1 MAEQKHTLR
10 LVAKLDTSDV
20 QRELAKLNGRSG
32 GAYYSGSRPVGGAYP
47 PGSQRGENSL
57 ALAANKL
64 AGSFD
69 RLQGGFG
76 KLEKDLGSVND
87 RVAGFNESLKSM
99 TRAVDAAKR
108 AAERSTKSA
117 SSVSHERFS
126 ERYMTALKSSPER
139 RSRIVQDYF
148 TLLETEAGSRRGSIA
163 RAKALQGLAIQALA
177 GQHVSP
183 REAYGFYTAAGVMG
197 ALQRNPDSNNV
208 VGASFGKFSVYNP
221 KYLKPGNPLFH
232 MRPGFSA
239 MPNLFGGFGAVFSPE
254 NDLRNYQF
262 VDQSNPE
269 AMARRAEELR
279 RAGGSARRWAAMFV
293 AQAAFSGGQRLA
305 SAYGATGLSR
315 GLGVLGSVASGAIS
329 GGAIGGMFGLGA
341 GAVPGAII
349 GGALGLGTGVVNLV
363 AGNIEEGRANEEAVR
378 AMRQRMGNA
387 FELQKLATLTPYAAE
402 MALNDRKNRLEKSKA
417 VLEGWNKEDDAKGYQ
432 AEMERYQGL
441 QQEIAI
447 LRQVTD
453 AEKARVKALEDAK
466 KALDEMKTGRAWRL
480 EASGFAKSRDL
491 AALNRLLGTEEG
503 GMNGATDAAGFAFHA
518 NRVDQLKAMI
528 AGIEAEFK
536 AMSELR
542 GGRVFAGRLGDLV
555 KGGDFDTLTGLV
567 KQFEELARNAQGLK
581 ELSDALSKLTS
592 VEVARGRVQAFRDMK
607 ANWEWGRWVW
617 GLGKDKDLSMLQ
629 SIYGDEWLKRHNAT
643 NIEDWN
649 LANTRIG
656 VLQTTASKIVDDM
669 VKGLESQMP
678 RFDASLTTS
687 LAQFGIGMNE
697 AHDNVSRQM
706 QVWEEQTE
714 IQKQIKDL
722 LEKNAWTSEY
732 S

>member
-32 GAYYSGSRPVGGAYP
+32 GAYYSGSRPVGGTYP
-47 PGSQRGENSL
+47 SGSQRGENSL

-87 RVAGFNESLKSM
+87 RVAGFNESLKNM

-117 SSVSHERFS
+117 SSVSYGRFK
-126 ERYMTALKSSPER
+126 ERYMAALKESPER
-139 RSRIVQDYF
+139 RPQIVQDYF
-148 TLLETEAGSRRGSIA
+148 TLLETKAGSRNGSLA
-163 RAKALQGLAIQALA
+163 RKTALQGLAIQALA
-177 GQHVSP
+177 GEHVPPST
-183 REAYGFYTAAGVMG
+183 AYGFYTAAGVMG
-197 ALQRNPDSNNV
+197 TLQRSPDSNNI
-208 VGASFGKFSVYNP
+208 VGASFGKFSVHNP
-221 KYLKPGNPLFH
+221 KHLKTGSPLTH

-239 MPNLFGGFGAVFSPE
+239 MPSLSGIFGAVFSPE
-254 NDLRNYQF
+254 NDKRNYQF
-262 VDQSNPE
+262 VDQNDPQ

-279 RAGGSARRWAAMFV
+279 RAGGSARRWAAMFA

-305 SAYGATGLSR
+305 SAYGATDWAK
-315 GLGVLGSVASGAIS
+315 GLGVLGSVANGAIS

-341 GAVPGAII
+341 GAMPGAII

-363 AGNIEEGRANEEAVR
+363 AGNVEERRANEEAFAALSRR
-378 AMRQRMGNA
+378 ATKA
-387 FELQKLATLTPYAAE
+387 FGLKELAEIGAGRASELLAERKPLLAE
-402 MALNDRKNRLEKSKA
+402 SQAKILGLRESGDLKALRE
-417 VLEGWNKEDDAKGYQ
+417 ET
-432 AEMERYQGL
+432 ERYQFL
-441 QQEIAI
+441 QQQVGI
-447 LRQVTD
+447 LEQVTT
-453 AEKARVKALEDAK
+453 AERNRVEALHASYRAFEQ
-466 KALDEMKTGRAWRL
+466 MKNSRAW
-480 EASGFAKSRDL
+480 GQHMGMFAEGRNL
-491 AALNRLLGTEEG
+491 AALNSVLGSETVA
-503 GMNGATDAAGFAFHA
+503 MNGATDAAGFAFHA

-528 AGIEAEFK
+528 KGIEAEFK

-542 GGRVFAGRLGDLV
+542 AGRVFTGLLGDLV

-567 KQFEELARNAQGLK
+567 KQFEELAKNAQGLK

-592 VEVARGRVQAFRDMK
+592 VESARGRVQAFRDMK

-617 GLGKDKDLSMLQ
+617 GLGKDKDLSMLR
-629 SIYGDEWLKRHNAT
+629 SIYSDEWLNRHNAT

-656 VLQTTASKIVDDM
+656 VLQSTASKIVDDM
-669 VKGLESQMP
+669 VKDLESRMP
-678 RFDASLTTS
+678 KFDASLTTS